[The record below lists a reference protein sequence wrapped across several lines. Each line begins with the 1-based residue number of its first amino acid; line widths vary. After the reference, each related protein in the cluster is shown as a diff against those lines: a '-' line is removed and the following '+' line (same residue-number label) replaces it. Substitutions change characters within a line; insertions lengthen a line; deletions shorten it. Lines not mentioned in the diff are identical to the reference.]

1 MNPHLPG
8 PGTRDIDVE
17 TLAGPHDAVVIDV
30 READEFV
37 AGHVPGA
44 QLLPMSQITAR
55 VDELD
60 RSRPLYV
67 LCAVG
72 QRSAAVV
79 EYLLHA
85 GFDAYNVAGGTYAW
99 QRAGRPL
106 ETGLE

>member
-1 MNPHLPG
+1 MNAREIDLDTL
-8 PGTRDIDVE
+8 TR
-17 TLAGPHDAVVIDV
+17 PYDAELIDV
-30 READEFV
+30 REVDEFV

-44 QLLPMSQITAR
+44 RLVPMSQITAR

-67 LCAVG
+67 ICAVG
-72 QRSAAVV
+72 QRSAAVA
-79 EYLLHA
+79 EYLVHA
-85 GFDAYNVAGGTYAW
+85 GFDAYSVAGGTYAW

>member
-1 MNPHLPG
+1 
-8 PGTRDIDVE
+8 
-17 TLAGPHDAVVIDV
+17 
-30 READEFV
+30 
-37 AGHVPGA
+37 
-44 QLLPMSQITAR
+44 MSQVTAR

-67 LCAVG
+67 ICAVG

-79 EYLLHA
+79 DYLVQA
-85 GFDAYNVAGGTYAW
+85 GFDAYNVAGGTYGW